1 MSTTRGKVLAVDDED
16 LNRQLLQA
24 ILEEA
29 GYEVVT
35 AKHGAEALDR
45 LGEQEFDTV
54 LLDLR
59 MPRMNGYEVLE
70 RMQADENMRH
80 IPVIVISA
88 VDAIESV
95 ARCIEMG
102 ATDYLT
108 KPFNSTV
115 LWARINASL
124 TNKRMHDMEQAYLER
139 LSAEQKRSEQL
150 LLNILPEPI
159 AEQLKQGQSVIAEIY
174 PDVTVLFADLVG
186 FTAYSLRTSA
196 ENVVDTLNTIFS
208 AYDAIVERHGLE
220 KIKSM
225 GDAYMVAG
233 GVPVTRSD
241 HAEAVAALALDFQTK
256 MAELVQQKRVEPL
269 QIRIGIQSGSV
280 VAGVIGTKKF
290 SFDMWGD
297 TVNTAYRMQTSAPT
311 GAILTTDTTYARLKD
326 EYSFEEHGV
335 IEVKGKGKV
344 MTYVLTGK
352 KKV

>member
-1 MSTTRGKVLAVDDED
+1 MSANKGKVLAVDDED
-16 LNRQLLQA
+16 LNRQLLQT

-35 AKHGAEALDR
+35 ARNGAVALDCLR
-45 LGEQEFDTV
+45 EHEFDTV

-70 RMQADENMRH
+70 QMQADENLRH
-80 IPVIVISA
+80 VPVIVISA

-124 TNKRMHDMEQAYLER
+124 ASKRMHDMEQAYLER
-139 LSAEQKRSEQL
+139 LHAEQQRSEQL

-159 AEQLKQGQSVIAEIY
+159 AEQLKQGQSVIAESY
-174 PDVTVLFADLVG
+174 PDVTVLFADVVG
-186 FTAYSLRTSA
+186 FTAYALRTSA
-196 ENVVDTLNTIFS
+196 ESVVDTLNTIFS
-208 AYDAIVERHGLE
+208 SYDDVVERHGLE
-220 KIKSM
+220 KIKTS

-233 GVPVTRSD
+233 GVPVARSD
-241 HAEAVAALALDFQTK
+241 HAEAVADLALDFQAQMT
-256 MAELVQQKRVEPL
+256 ELVQQKQVEPL
-269 QIRIGIQSGSV
+269 QIRIGFDSGSV

-290 SFDMWGD
+290 SYDMWGD
-297 TVNTAYRMQTSAPT
+297 TVNTAFRMQTSAPAS
-311 GAILTTDTTYARLKD
+311 AILTTDATYSRLKG
-326 EYSFEEHGV
+326 EYTFEEHGV

-344 MTYVLTGK
+344 MTFVLTGRRD
-352 KKV
+352 V